1 MVEVTSKV
9 SGLLVQTCSRC
20 QMLASPGPLHTHTH
34 TQKHTHTH
42 THTHVRACTQAHKT
56 CIHRGYRSDGN
67 ICYLMWHVWFRDTFK
82 WTPRADYLVWWWWQ
96 YCATAGP
103 MSDLMSLSALMASLM
118 TALWFNVKHISVFS
132 QMLIWDM
139 ISNSEKLGIQMMMT
153 IERTPVAV
161 LTGLLDGF
169 GTDIAHCHWWTE
181 VTCWLLKEI
190 IFIRNMC
197 LQLSGWGSIIVTPRY
212 LSPWEQWH
220 H

>member
-1 MVEVTSKV
+1 
-9 SGLLVQTCSRC
+9 
-20 QMLASPGPLHTHTH
+20 
-34 TQKHTHTH
+34 
-42 THTHVRACTQAHKT
+42 
-56 CIHRGYRSDGN
+56 
-67 ICYLMWHVWFRDTFK
+67 MWHVWFRDMFK

-169 GTDIAHCHWWTE
+169 GTDMAHCHWWTE

-190 IFIRNMC
+190 IFYQKYVSSTQWLRQHNC
-197 LQLSGWGSIIVTPRY
+197 HTTVPVTLRAVAPLARLSHFGPHAFM
-212 LSPWEQWH
+212 PHQ
-220 H
+220 